1 MVKETSGVSNR
12 VFITGLIIAILIS
25 MALSTVIA
33 TQWATGPQGPVGP
46 QGEQGPIGATG
57 PQGETGP
64 EGETGP
70 QGSQG
75 IQGPTG
81 ATGPQGEQGPT
92 GATGPQGET
101 GPQGSTGPQ
110 GPQGE
115 QGIGFEPQSNISI
128 PATAFICFDTQ
139 YDFNPFVLRNDPTIP
154 LNFVAPL
161 QLPQG
166 ATITDVT
173 FYWYD
178 NGTDVIDFSLVRYKR
193 VQAYTMG
200 SCSSPS
206 TEPVGDG
213 TSSPI
218 AISFA
223 TIDNSQY
230 IYYLQLYLP
239 ASPTEGEYMFYYAII
254 EYEYPT

>member
-1 MVKETSGVSNR
+1 M
-12 VFITGLIIAILIS
+12 FITGLIIAILVS
-25 MALSTVIA
+25 SALSTVIA
-33 TQWATGPQGPVGP
+33 TQWAIGPQGPVGP
-46 QGEQGPIGATG
+46 QGPKGDKGDTGSQGLQG
-57 PQGETGP
+57 PQGESGP
-64 EGETGP
+64 
-70 QGSQG
+70 QG

-81 ATGPQGEQGPT
+81 ATGSQGEQGLT
-92 GATGPQGET
+92 GATGPQGAT
-101 GPQGSTGPQ
+101 GTQGPTGAT

-128 PATAFICFDTQ
+128 PATAFICLDTQ
-139 YDFNPFVLRNDPTIP
+139 YEFNPFVLRNDQSIP

-161 QLPQG
+161 QLPHG
-166 ATITDVT
+166 TTITNVT

-206 TEPVGDG
+206 TEPLGDG
-213 TSSPI
+213 SSSPV

-230 IYYLQLYLP
+230 VYYLHLYIP